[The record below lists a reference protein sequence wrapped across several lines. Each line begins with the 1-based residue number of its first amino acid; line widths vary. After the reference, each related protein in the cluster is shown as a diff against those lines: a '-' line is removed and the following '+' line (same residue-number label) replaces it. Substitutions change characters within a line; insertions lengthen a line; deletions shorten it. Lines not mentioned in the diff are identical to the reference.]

1 LIIYLLRDYFFT
13 VFLKSYLI
21 LEGKMQLKVTLIAI
35 LFGLSASIF
44 PVNASLDKP
53 TAVERLY
60 SQIESYCQSNK
71 EIGEVRV
78 YAYLDITNPR
88 SNIGSVHVFCKNSNG
103 NLYASIKYGDR
114 IELFKNNKLQRI
126 DTSLKDAGTN
136 IVDLVRDCA
145 NSKQIESNS
154 VNHLHRDENTGK
166 IHIRYGTII
175 Q

>member
-21 LEGKMQLKVTLIAI
+21 LEGKMQVKVTLIAI
-35 LFGLSASIF
+35 ILGLSSSIF

-53 TAVERLY
+53 TALERLY
-60 SQIESYCQSNK
+60 SQIESYCQSNN
-71 EIGEVRV
+71 EIGQVRV
-78 YAYLDITNPR
+78 YADLDKTIPNSR
-88 SNIGSVHVFCKNSNG
+88 VGSVHVYCKNSTG
-103 NLYASIKYGDR
+103 NLYATIEYGDR
-114 IELFKNNKLQRI
+114 IELFKNNRLLRI
-126 DTSLKDAGTN
+126 DSSLQDTGRK